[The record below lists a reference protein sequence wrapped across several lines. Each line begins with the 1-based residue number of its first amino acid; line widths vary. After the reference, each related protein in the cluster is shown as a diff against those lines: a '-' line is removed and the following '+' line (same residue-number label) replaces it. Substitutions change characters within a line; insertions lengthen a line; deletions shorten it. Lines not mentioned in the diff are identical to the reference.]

1 MSVIIKDMDMPKSCA
16 VCEYGTT
23 LTNNDY
29 LCSRLFS
36 TGNINRYV
44 NDGFKRPEWCPL
56 VSLPEKHG
64 RLIDG
69 DYLANKL
76 KALGL
81 KDENVFRIIK
91 EEPTVIESE
100 E

>member
-1 MSVIIKDMDMPKSCA
+1 MSVIVKGMKMPKYCKECSNHYWFAGRIWC
-16 VCEYGTT
+16 Y
-23 LTNNDY
+23 Y
-29 LCSRLFS
+29 LDDS
-36 TGNINRYV
+36 I
-44 NDGFKRPEWCPL
+44 DGGENTDVSHPHNCPIIP
-56 VSLPEKHG
+56 LPEKHG

-69 DYLANKL
+69 DYLYDRL

>member
-1 MSVIIKDMDMPKSCA
+1 MSV
-16 VCEYGTT
+16 
-23 LTNNDY
+23 
-29 LCSRLFS
+29 
-36 TGNINRYV
+36 
-44 NDGFKRPEWCPL
+44 
-56 VSLPEKHG
+56 
-64 RLIDG
+64 IDG
-69 DYLANKL
+69 DYLVNRL

>member
-1 MSVIIKDMDMPKSCA
+1 MSVLIKGIDKCISCEFCIYA
-16 VCEYGTT
+16 ESVPYTPDSRSCIMTGEYTYEKYGYIP
-23 LTNNDY
+23 N
-29 LCSRLFS
+29 
-36 TGNINRYV
+36 
-44 NDGFKRPEWCPL
+44 KCPMTE
-56 VSLPEKHG
+56 LPEKHG

-69 DYLANKL
+69 DYLADRL

>member
-1 MSVIIKDMDMPKSCA
+1 MSVIIKDMDMPKSCFK
-16 VCEYGTT
+16 CEIYCRPYFSSDKVIFTQ
-23 LTNNDY
+23 
-29 LCSRLFS
+29 RLA
-36 TGNINRYV
+36 N
-44 NDGFKRPEWCPL
+44 CPL
-56 VSLPEKHG
+56 VALPKNHS

-69 DYLANKL
+69 DYLVDKL

>member
-1 MSVIIKDMDMPKSCA
+1 MSVIVKGMKMPKSCIEC
-16 VCEYGTT
+16 VINHSFFRV
-23 LTNNDY
+23 LK
-29 LCSRLFS
+29 CSELK
-36 TGNINRYV
+36 GMK
-44 NDGFKRPEWCPL
+44 GFKKLPHEHDRHPDCPL
-56 VSLPEKHG
+56 VALPKKHG

-69 DYLANKL
+69 DYLYNRL

-91 EEPTVIESE
+91 EEPTAVESE

>member
-1 MSVIIKDMDMPKSCA
+1 MSVIVKGMDMPERCNECGLFFGGLCFA
-16 VCEYGTT
+16 APPE
-23 LTNNDY
+23 TNA
-29 LCSRLFS
+29 LVAE
-36 TGNINRYV
+36 TV
-44 NDGFKRPEWCPL
+44 EEAFKQKKPDWCPL
-56 VSLPEKHG
+56 VALPEKHG

-69 DYLANKL
+69 DYLYDRL

-100 E
+100 K